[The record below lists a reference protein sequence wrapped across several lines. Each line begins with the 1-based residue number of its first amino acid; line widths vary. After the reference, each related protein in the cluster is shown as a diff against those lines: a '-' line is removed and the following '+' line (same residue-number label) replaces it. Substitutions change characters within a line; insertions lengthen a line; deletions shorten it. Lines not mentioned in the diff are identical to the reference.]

1 MSPSAY
7 WLYRELQDGSTPDGI
22 ASKIGRRFGQ
32 QVSVL
37 TVFIVTWFGYTAVR
51 FIGPF
56 FAHRTSDVAAIGRD
70 FGSGR
75 LADALGRLVGIVPGL
90 IVLIV
95 IAYRLARA
103 APSLVSR
110 RAARRPAG

>member
-7 WLYRELQDGSTPDGI
+7 WLYRELQDGSTP
-22 ASKIGRRFGQ
+22 
-32 QVSVL
+32 VSVL